1 MFMSMWEKKRDE
13 MRRKIA
19 RDSKIVLG
27 VLIASAA
34 VSVVAM
40 FRLCQWVE
48 NNELKKDYLLLQEMR
63 KEVQQRQR

>member
-1 MFMSMWEKKRDE
+1 MSMWEKKRDE

-27 VLIASAA
+27 VLIASAT

>member
-27 VLIASAA
+27 VLIASAT

>member
-1 MFMSMWEKKRDE
+1 MSMWEKKRDE

>member
-1 MFMSMWEKKRDE
+1 MSMWEKKRDE

-27 VLIASAA
+27 VLIASAT
-34 VSVVAM
+34 VSVVAV